1 MVRHKR
7 HKIGASK
14 SPFVLAGFA
23 RNHPV
28 CHLPVGIAVDIG
40 VEQQPPAFG
49 AARIGGWSVLAARI
63 LDGFVKRLRN
73 RMPAGIP
80 KHETRMSIT
89 DAGKIGRLKRL
100 SDLVTRQ
107 DRDLLAVFLAD
118 ILPMRI
124 SVFLA
129 IIAALI
135 IAAAID
141 LDFVHLLFRRIQ
153 AVRHGREMR
162 RYDEFCSVGSIRVN
176 NGRPPGRAVIT
187 TSQQEKS

>member
-1 MVRHKR
+1 MVRHKP
-7 HKIGASK
+7 HKIGTSK

-23 RNHPV
+23 GKHPV
-28 CHLPVGIAVDIG
+28 YQLPVGISVDLG

-118 ILPMRI
+118 ILPMKRYCAE
-124 SVFLA
+124 LA
-129 IIAALI
+129 GLW
-135 IAAAID
+135 
-141 LDFVHLLFRRIQ
+141 LSQV
-153 AVRHGREMR
+153 GRLERSR
-162 RYDEFCSVGSIRVN
+162 RYRLLPYRNQGQGCLRSIVSGPRNV
-176 NGRPPGRAVIT
+176 A
-187 TSQQEKS
+187 

>member
-7 HKIGASK
+7 HKIRTSK

-23 RNHPV
+23 GKHPV
-28 CHLPVGIAVDIG
+28 YHLPVGISVDMG
-40 VEQQPPAFG
+40 VEQQPPAVG
-49 AARIGGWSVLAARI
+49 AAQMRGWSVLAARV

-89 DAGKIGRLKRL
+89 DAGKIGHRMRL
-100 SDLVTRQ
+100 SGLVTRQ
-107 DRDLLAVFLAD
+107 DHDLFAVFLAD

-153 AVRHGREMR
+153 AVRHRREMR
-162 RYDEFCSVGSIRVN
+162 RYDKFCSVGSIRIN
-176 NGRPPGRAVIT
+176 NGRPSGRAIIT
-187 TSQQEKS
+187 TSQQQKS